1 MKLGYLQP
9 FIEYLRPSFAIFTFS
24 IFTFSRTIPSKQP
37 IPSKRPIANV
47 FPFSRTIPS
56 EMARPRLRPRPN
68 TIADTN
74 TLSKP
79 EMVRLRLNTI
89 ADKLLPL
96 PVDIDVLVNGFVNVD
111 KNDISDFVND
121 VNDLDNVNHFVND
134 FVSNFVNDIN
144 DVKIK
149 ILPDTAMKL
158 MEKWDV
164 ELFVN
169 TITITKFKYLQPL
182 LGFKFKF
189 LTAMKLMER

>member
-37 IPSKRPIANV
+37 IPSKRPIA
-47 FPFSRTIPS
+47 
-56 EMARPRLRPRPN
+56 
-68 TIADTN
+68 
-74 TLSKP
+74 
-79 EMVRLRLNTI
+79 
-89 ADKLLPL
+89 KLLPL
-96 PVDIDVLVNGFVNVD
+96 PVDIDVLVNGFVNVINNI
-111 KNDISDFVND
+111 ND
-121 VNDLDNVNHFVND
+121 VNHFVND

-149 ILPDTAMKL
+149 ILTDTAMQL

-164 ELFVN
+164 ERFVN